1 MKLDIHPPPTVK
13 TICFSSRGDISRWF
27 CPGRQYYVVVGPTTD
42 AKVNMTFSPN
52 HTCLIFYPRTAESR
66 WEWRCQVCDLTPYP
80 PPPVGLEKHDP
91 FAKHSVHVHGVR
103 QSNPHQEVRPGS
115 GEARVNSRGCC
126 PVSCP
131 RDCCFCVNFLPSR
144 CIYGGNRWNIAH
156 FLLQCAGASTPSKA
170 YVASPMPLGTIP
182 HSSTYLIDLMSLNS
196 NLNISSHDGYTTG
209 N

>member
-52 HTCLIFYPRTAESR
+52 HTCLIFYPRTAESS

-91 FAKHSVHVHGVR
+91 FAKPSVHVHGVR

-115 GEARVNSRGCC
+115 GEARVNSRGVLSSI
-126 PVSCP
+126 VSKGLL
-131 RDCCFCVNFLPSR
+131 FLWQFFAFQVHIWWKSMEYSSFSTSMCG
-144 CIYGGNRWNIAH
+144 CIYTKQSLCSFAHASRYNSTLKYLSNR
-156 FLLQCAGASTPSKA
+156 S
-170 YVASPMPLGTIP
+170 YVS
-182 HSSTYLIDLMSLNS
+182 
-196 NLNISSHDGYTTG
+196 
-209 N
+209 